1 MAAAQ
6 SGGRQTSLV
15 TGLGWDRLLLGVVDA
30 AGTAA
35 PDAASLARR
44 PERAGGADREAP
56 HIPAP
61 RSHAFSS
68 STHARARAQ
77 GPLGVAVDDVEG
89 GAAWRPADADAPASA
104 GGFYFDSSVRKPY
117 PVVWSPPP
125 PAAPTLHAAPS
136 HADAPRHATRDPA
149 PLAAAPLV
157 PAELPGTR
165 YAETKQRVEE
175 AREKLRRLQHEGS
188 RWRSKADE
196 AEAAVQGLNQR
207 LTELEE
213 RDKALA
219 SMDQLKVDKMT
230 RESQLA
236 QAEERVQR
244 GAVREREAD
253 AKISQLQV
261 PAAPSLPS
269 ASANPACV

>member
-1 MAAAQ
+1 MEAGQ
-6 SGGRQTSLV
+6 GRGRQTSLV
-15 TGLGWDRLLLGVVDA
+15 TGLGWDKLLLGVDA

-35 PDAASLARR
+35 PDAASLARSPR
-44 PERAGGADREAP
+44 RGEAP
-56 HIPAP
+56 RIPAP

-68 STHARARAQ
+68 STHARAQ
-77 GPLGVAVDDVEG
+77 GPLGVSVDDLEG
-89 GAAWRPADADAPASA
+89 GAAWRPADSGAPASA
-104 GGFYFDSSVRKPY
+104 DGGYFDSSVQKPY

-125 PAAPTLHAAPS
+125 PAAPPI
-136 HADAPRHATRDPA
+136 HATPQPA

-165 YAETKQRVEE
+165 YAELKQRVEE
-175 AREKLRRLQHEGS
+175 AREKLRWLQHEGG
-188 RWRSKADE
+188 RRRSEADE

-207 LTELEE
+207 LAELEA

-219 SMDQLKVDKMT
+219 GMDQLKVDKMT
-230 RESQLA
+230 RESQLQ
-236 QAEERVQR
+236 QAEERVRR

-261 PAAPSLPS
+261 PAPPSLPS
-269 ASANPACV
+269 ASVNPACI

>member
-1 MAAAQ
+1 M
-6 SGGRQTSLV
+6 
-15 TGLGWDRLLLGVVDA
+15 
-30 AGTAA
+30 
-35 PDAASLARR
+35 
-44 PERAGGADREAP
+44 
-56 HIPAP
+56 
-61 RSHAFSS
+61 
-68 STHARARAQ
+68 
-77 GPLGVAVDDVEG
+77 
-89 GAAWRPADADAPASA
+89 
-104 GGFYFDSSVRKPY
+104 
-117 PVVWSPPP
+117 
-125 PAAPTLHAAPS
+125 
-136 HADAPRHATRDPA
+136 
-149 PLAAAPLV
+149 
-157 PAELPGTR
+157 
-165 YAETKQRVEE
+165 EE

-236 QAEERVQR
+236 QAQERVQR

-269 ASANPACV
+269 ESANPACV